1 MWERDGE
8 RQRERGVC
16 LLLLCGRKRKRRALQ
31 FAIGLLLYN
40 FTTDETLCLPPMLSP
55 QLPDGELWQV
65 LNLFSSPVPSY
76 CYTYTRA
83 RRTRRPIAHHHDA
96 CARVSCLIWSTNRHG
111 DIITLL
117 YVFWERLGDSDVTQR
132 LLLLPASFSCP
143 LPPKE
148 KDCKLIIGICTTSY
162 RNGHNVQ
169 LTHKIYWDQDNDME
183 GLRVNWQNTSIQ

>member
-1 MWERDGE
+1 MLTRTQAIALLTCLETLFRKAKKKSRLIKIKFHQSLAKTTGIQNKPFWRITVAEAHQSFFLMWERDGE

-16 LLLLCGRKRKRRALQ
+16 FLLLCGRKRKRRALQ

-83 RRTRRPIAHHHDA
+83 RRTLRPIAHHHNA

-117 YVFWERLGDSDVTQR
+117 YVFLERLGDTVT
-132 LLLLPASFSCP
+132 
-143 LPPKE
+143 
-148 KDCKLIIGICTTSY
+148 
-162 RNGHNVQ
+162 
-169 LTHKIYWDQDNDME
+169 
-183 GLRVNWQNTSIQ
+183 